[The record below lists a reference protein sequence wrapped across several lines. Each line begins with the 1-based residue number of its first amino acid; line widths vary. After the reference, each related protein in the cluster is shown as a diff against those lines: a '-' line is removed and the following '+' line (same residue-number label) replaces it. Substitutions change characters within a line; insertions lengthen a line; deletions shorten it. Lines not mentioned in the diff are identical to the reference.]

1 MTSTKF
7 ETAVIVTRKTE
18 LDELVAR
25 FATAPQ
31 ARFYLEH
38 AGQEFDGIQAAHER
52 YKDVLTNVR
61 MAIPRTMKCQTI
73 DRTALPSM
81 AQV

>member
-1 MTSTKF
+1 MASTRF

-25 FATAPQ
+25 FVTAPQ

-38 AGQEFDGIQAAHER
+38 AGQDFDHIQGSLEQSANVAAEGHEMPYYR
-52 YKDVLTNVR
+52 SRLASSADVWR
-61 MAIPRTMKCQTI
+61 R
-73 DRTALPSM
+73 
-81 AQV
+81 